1 MSSDTCRNSSD
12 KETREKE
19 DRMGKTEREERR
31 SRMFTIIEE
40 NRCHAVI
47 KVFGVG
53 GGGGNAI
60 NTMIEEGLQGVEFI
74 VANTDAQALSQSLA
88 PLKLQLG
95 ARLTKGLGAGANPEV
110 GRNAA
115 LEDRDLLRESLT
127 GADMVFITAGLGG
140 GTGTG
145 AAPVVAEV
153 AREVGALTVAVVTR
167 PFNFEGQTR
176 KRQADSGSK
185 ELRSLVDT
193 IIVIPNEKLLLIA
206 GKDMR
211 FVEAFRKADDV
222 LFQAVRGISELVT
235 KPGYINLDFADVK
248 TVMSGMGV
256 ALMGT
261 GSAAGQN
268 RAVAAAEKAISSPL
282 LEDVSIRGARGVL
295 INITAGPSLSLSEVN
310 EAASLIREEAS
321 DEANI
326 IFGTVIDETL
336 GEELKVTVVA
346 TGFEPNVAEGPW
358 KSPRKGIKLVHR
370 PEDLQKPAFLRYAAL
385 RNPVEERVEDLPL
398 IDKEAEIESLDDF
411 EIPTFLRR
419 RGE

>member
-1 MSSDTCRNSSD
+1 MANQ
-12 KETREKE
+12 
-19 DRMGKTEREERR
+19 ERGERR
-31 SRMFTIIEE
+31 SRMFTIVEE

-74 VANTDAQALSQSLA
+74 AANTDAQALGRNLA

-95 ARLTKGLGAGANPEV
+95 ARLTKGLGAGANPDV
-110 GRNAA
+110 GRDAA
-115 LEDRDLLRESLT
+115 LEDRDLLRESLA

-145 AAPVVAEV
+145 AGPVVAEV

-167 PFNFEGQTR
+167 PFTFEGQTR
-176 KRQADSGSK
+176 KRQAEMGTK
-185 ELRSLVDT
+185 ELRGLVDT

-261 GSAAGQN
+261 GSASGQN

-326 IFGTVIDETL
+326 IFGTVIDEAA
-336 GEELKVTVVA
+336 GDELKVTVVA

-358 KSPRKGIKLVHR
+358 KSQRKGIKLVSR
-370 PEDLQKPAFLRYAAL
+370 VDDLQKPAFLRNAAQ
-385 RNPVEERVEDLPL
+385 RGVVEERVEEPPL
-398 IDKEAEIESLDDF
+398 IDKEAEIESLDEF

>member
-1 MSSDTCRNSSD
+1 
-12 KETREKE
+12 
-19 DRMGKTEREERR
+19 
-31 SRMFTIIEE
+31 MFTIVEE

-74 VANTDAQALSQSLA
+74 AANTDSQALSRNLA

-95 ARLTKGLGAGANPEV
+95 ARLTKGLGAGANPDI
-110 GRNAA
+110 GRQAA
-115 LEDRDLLRESLT
+115 LEDRDMLREALA

-145 AAPVVAEV
+145 AGPVVAEV
-153 AREVGALTVAVVTR
+153 AKEVGALTVAVVTR
-167 PFNFEGQTR
+167 PFSFEGQTR
-176 KRQADSGSK
+176 KRQADGGTK
-185 ELRSLVDT
+185 ELRGLVDT

-206 GKDMR
+206 GMEMR
-211 FVEAFRKADDV
+211 CIDAFRKVDDV

-235 KPGYINLDFADVK
+235 RPGYINLDFADVK

-261 GSAAGQN
+261 GAATGQN
-268 RAVAAAEKAISSPL
+268 RAMAAAEKAISSPL

-295 INITAGPSLSLSEVN
+295 INITAGTSLSLSEVN

-326 IFGTVIDETL
+326 IFGTVIDESM
-336 GEELKVTVVA
+336 GDELKVTVVA

-358 KSPRKGIKLVHR
+358 KNPRKGIKLASR
-370 PEDLQKPAFLRYAAL
+370 AEDLQKPAFLRNAAQ
-385 RNPVEERVEDLPL
+385 RGAVEERVEELPL
-398 IDKEAEIESLDDF
+398 IDKENEIESLDEF

>member
-1 MSSDTCRNSSD
+1 M
-12 KETREKE
+12 ET
-19 DRMGKTEREERR
+19 TEREEGR
-31 SRMFTIIEE
+31 SRMFTIVEE
-40 NRCHAVI
+40 NRCGAVI

-53 GGGGNAI
+53 GGGGNAV

-74 VANTDAQALSQSLA
+74 VANTDAQALSRNLA

-95 ARLTKGLGAGANPEV
+95 AKLTKGLGAGANPDV
-110 GRNAA
+110 GREAA
-115 LEDRDLLRESLT
+115 LEDRDLLRGALS

-145 AAPVVAEV
+145 AGPVVAEV
-153 AREVGALTVAVVTR
+153 AKEIGALTVAVVTR
-167 PFNFEGQTR
+167 PFTFEGQTR
-176 KRQADSGSK
+176 KRQADMGSK

-206 GKDMR
+206 GKEMR
-211 FVEAFRKADDV
+211 FVDAFRKVDDV
-222 LFQAVRGISELVT
+222 LFQAVRGISELIT

-248 TVMSGMGV
+248 TVMSGMGL

-261 GSAAGQN
+261 GLASGQN

-295 INITAGPSLSLSEVN
+295 INITAGPSLALSEVN

-326 IFGTVIDETL
+326 IFGTVIDETM

-358 KSPRKGIKLVHR
+358 KSPRKGIKLVSR
-370 PEDLQKPAFLRYAAL
+370 TEDLQKPAFLRNVANAGL
-385 RNPVEERVEDLPL
+385 SVDRAEDLPL
-398 IDKEAEIESLDDF
+398 IDKETEIESLDDF

>member
-1 MSSDTCRNSSD
+1 
-12 KETREKE
+12 
-19 DRMGKTEREERR
+19 
-31 SRMFTIIEE
+31 MFTIIEE
-40 NRCHAVI
+40 NRCGAVI

-74 VANTDAQALSQSLA
+74 AANTDAQALSRNLA

-95 ARLTKGLGAGANPEV
+95 AKLTKGLGAGANPDI
-110 GRNAA
+110 GREAA
-115 LEDRDLLRESLT
+115 LEDRELLREALT

-145 AAPVVAEV
+145 AGPVVAEV
-153 AREVGALTVAVVTR
+153 AKEIGALTVGVVTR
-167 PFNFEGQTR
+167 PFTFEGQTR
-176 KRQADSGSK
+176 KRQADMGSK
-185 ELRSLVDT
+185 DLRSLVDT

-206 GKDMR
+206 GKEMR
-211 FVEAFRKADDV
+211 FVDAFRKVDDV
-222 LFQAVRGISELVT
+222 LFQAVRGISELIT

-248 TVMSGMGV
+248 TVMSGMGL

-261 GSAAGQN
+261 GAASGQN

-295 INITAGPSLSLSEVN
+295 INITAGPSLALSEVN

-336 GEELKVTVVA
+336 EDELKVTVVA

-358 KSPRKGIKLVHR
+358 KSPRKGIKLVSR
-370 PEDLQKPAFLRYAAL
+370 TEDLQKPAFLRNVAPAGF
-385 RNPVEERVEDLPL
+385 VEERADDLPL
-398 IDKEAEIESLDDF
+398 IDKETEIESLDDF

>member
-1 MSSDTCRNSSD
+1 
-12 KETREKE
+12 
-19 DRMGKTEREERR
+19 
-31 SRMFTIIEE
+31 MFTIVEE

-74 VANTDAQALSQSLA
+74 VANTDAQALSRSLA

-95 ARLTKGLGAGANPEV
+95 SRLTKGLGAGANPDV
-110 GRNAA
+110 GREAA
-115 LEDRDLLRESLT
+115 IEDRDLLRESLA

-145 AAPVVAEV
+145 AGPIVAEV
-153 AREVGALTVAVVTR
+153 AKEVGALTVAVVTR

-185 ELRSLVDT
+185 ELRTLVDT

-206 GKDMR
+206 GKEMR

-261 GSAAGQN
+261 GAASGQN

-282 LEDVSIRGARGVL
+282 LEDVSIRGARGLL
-295 INITAGPSLSLSEVN
+295 INITAGASLSLNEVN

-326 IFGTVIDETL
+326 IFGTVIDDTM
-336 GEELKVTVVA
+336 GDELKVTVVA

-358 KSPRKGIKLVHR
+358 KSPRKGIKLVNR
-370 PEDLQKPAFLRYAAL
+370 TEDLQRPAFLRNGTL

>member
-1 MSSDTCRNSSD
+1 
-12 KETREKE
+12 
-19 DRMGKTEREERR
+19 
-31 SRMFTIIEE
+31 
-40 NRCHAVI
+40 
-47 KVFGVG
+47 
-53 GGGGNAI
+53 
-60 NTMIEEGLQGVEFI
+60 MIEQGLQGVEFI
-74 VANTDAQALSQSLA
+74 AANTDAQALSRNLA
-88 PLKLQLG
+88 PLKIQLG
-95 ARLTKGLGAGANPEV
+95 ARLTKGLGAGANPDI
-110 GRNAA
+110 GRQAA
-115 LEDRDLLRESLT
+115 LEDRDLLRESLA

-145 AAPVVAEV
+145 AGPVVAEV
-153 AREVGALTVAVVTR
+153 AKEVGALTVAVVTR
-167 PFNFEGQTR
+167 PFSFEGLGR
-176 KRQADSGSK
+176 KRQAEAGAKD
-185 ELRSLVDT
+185 LRGLVDT

-211 FVEAFRKADDV
+211 FIEAFRKVDDV

-248 TVMSGMGV
+248 TIMSGMGV

-261 GSAAGQN
+261 GAASGQN

-310 EAASLIREEAS
+310 DAASLIREEAS

-326 IFGTVIDETL
+326 IFGTVIDESL
-336 GEELKVTVVA
+336 EDELKVTVVA
-346 TGFEPNVAEGPW
+346 TGFEPAIAEGPW
-358 KSPRKGIKLVHR
+358 KNPRKGIRVINR
-370 PEDLQKPAFLRYAAL
+370 ADDMQTPAFLRAAAPKSL
-385 RNPVEERVEDLPL
+385 EEKVEDLPL
-398 IDKEAEIESLDDF
+398 IDKEADIEPLDEF

>member
-1 MSSDTCRNSSD
+1 
-12 KETREKE
+12 
-19 DRMGKTEREERR
+19 
-31 SRMFTIIEE
+31 MFTLVEE

-60 NTMIEEGLQGVEFI
+60 NTMIEEGLSGVEFI
-74 VANTDAQALSQSLA
+74 AANTDAQALSKNLA
-88 PLKLQLG
+88 PLKIQLG
-95 ARLTKGLGAGANPEV
+95 ARLTKGLGAGANPDV
-110 GRNAA
+110 GRQAA
-115 LEDRDLLRESLT
+115 LEDRDLLREALT

-145 AAPVVAEV
+145 AGPIVAEV
-153 AREVGALTVAVVTR
+153 AKEVGALTVGVVTR
-167 PFNFEGQTR
+167 PFTFEGSTR
-176 KRQADSGSK
+176 RRQAEMGVKD
-185 ELRSLVDT
+185 LRALVDT

-206 GKDMR
+206 GKEMR
-211 FVEAFRKADDV
+211 FVEAFRKVDEV

-248 TVMSGMGV
+248 AIMSGMGV

-261 GSAAGQN
+261 GGASGQN

-295 INITAGPSLSLSEVN
+295 INITAGASLSLSEVH
-310 EAASLIREEAS
+310 EAASLIQQEAD

-326 IFGTVIDETL
+326 IFGTVIDDSL
-336 GEELKVTVVA
+336 GEELKVTVIA
-346 TGFEPNVAEGPW
+346 TGFEPGVAENLWKGP
-358 KSPRKGIKLVHR
+358 RRTIKLVGK
-370 PEDLQKPAFLRYAAL
+370 EDLDKPAFLRASMQ
-385 RNPVEERVEDLPL
+385 RPPERIEDIPV
-398 IDKEAEIESLDDF
+398 IDNKEGEAESLETF

>member
-1 MSSDTCRNSSD
+1 MER
-12 KETREKE
+12 
-19 DRMGKTEREERR
+19 TEMEGGR

-40 NRCHAVI
+40 NRCGAVI

-53 GGGGNAI
+53 GGGGNAV

-74 VANTDAQALSQSLA
+74 AANTDAQALSRSLA

-95 ARLTKGLGAGANPEV
+95 SKLTKGLGAGANPDV
-110 GRNAA
+110 GREAA
-115 LEDRDLLRESLT
+115 LEDRDLLREALA

-145 AAPVVAEV
+145 AGPVVAEV
-153 AREVGALTVAVVTR
+153 AREIGALTVAVVTR
-167 PFNFEGQTR
+167 PFSFEGQTR
-176 KRQADSGSK
+176 KRLADMGAK

-206 GKDMR
+206 GKEMR
-211 FVEAFRKADDV
+211 FVDAFRKVDDV
-222 LFQAVRGISELVT
+222 LFQAVRGISELIT

-248 TVMSGMGV
+248 TVMSGMGL

-261 GSAAGQN
+261 GAASGQN

-295 INITAGPSLSLSEVN
+295 INITAGASLALSEVN

-336 GEELKVTVVA
+336 EDELKVTVVA

-358 KSPRKGIKLVHR
+358 KSPRKGIKLVSR
-370 PEDLQKPAFLRYAAL
+370 TEDLQTPAYL
-385 RNPVEERVEDLPL
+385 RNVAPPGAYDDRAEELPL
-398 IDKEAEIESLDDF
+398 IDKETEIESLDDF

>member
-1 MSSDTCRNSSD
+1 MGRTG
-12 KETREKE
+12 KEE
-19 DRMGKTEREERR
+19 GR
-31 SRMFTIIEE
+31 SRMFTIVEE

-60 NTMIEEGLQGVEFI
+60 NTMIEEGLTGVEFI
-74 VANTDAQALSQSLA
+74 VANTDAQALSRSLA

-95 ARLTKGLGAGANPEV
+95 ARLTKGLGAGANPDV
-110 GRNAA
+110 GREAA
-115 LEDRDLLRESLT
+115 LEDRDLLRESLA

-145 AAPVVAEV
+145 AGPVVAEV
-153 AREVGALTVAVVTR
+153 AKEVGALTVAVVTR

-176 KRQADSGSK
+176 KRQADLGSK
-185 ELRSLVDT
+185 ELRTLVDT

-211 FVEAFRKADDV
+211 FVDAFRKADDV

-235 KPGYINLDFADVK
+235 RPGYINLDFADVK

-261 GSAAGQN
+261 GVASGQN

-295 INITAGPSLSLSEVN
+295 INITSGPSLSLSEVN

-326 IFGTVIDETL
+326 IFGTVIDEAMAD
-336 GEELKVTVVA
+336 ELKVTVVA

-358 KSPRKGIKLVHR
+358 KSPRKGIKLVNR
-370 PEDLQKPAFLRYAAL
+370 TEDLQKPAFLRNSAQ

-398 IDKEAEIESLDDF
+398 IDKESEIESLDDF

>member
-1 MSSDTCRNSSD
+1 
-12 KETREKE
+12 
-19 DRMGKTEREERR
+19 
-31 SRMFTIIEE
+31 MFTIVEE

-74 VANTDAQALSQSLA
+74 AANTDSQALSRNLA

-95 ARLTKGLGAGANPEV
+95 ARLTKGLGAGANPDV
-110 GRNAA
+110 GRQAA
-115 LEDRDLLRESLT
+115 LEDRDMLREALA

-145 AAPVVAEV
+145 AGPVVAEV
-153 AREVGALTVAVVTR
+153 AKEVGALTVAVVTR
-167 PFNFEGQTR
+167 PFSFEGLTR
-176 KRQADSGSK
+176 KRQADGGTK
-185 ELRSLVDT
+185 ELRGLVDT

-206 GKDMR
+206 GKEMR
-211 FVEAFRKADDV
+211 FVDAFRKVDDV

-235 KPGYINLDFADVK
+235 RPGYINLDFADVK

-256 ALMGT
+256 APMGT
-261 GSAAGQN
+261 GAATGQN
-268 RAVAAAEKAISSPL
+268 RAMAAAEKAISSPL

-295 INITAGPSLSLSEVN
+295 INITAGTSLSLSEVN

-326 IFGTVIDETL
+326 IFGTVIDETM
-336 GEELKVTVVA
+336 GDELKVTVVA

-358 KSPRKGIKLVHR
+358 KNPRKGIKLASR
-370 PEDLQKPAFLRYAAL
+370 SEDLQKPAFLRNAAQ
-385 RNPVEERVEDLPL
+385 RGAVEERVEELPL
-398 IDKEAEIESLDDF
+398 IDKENEIESLDEF

>member
-1 MSSDTCRNSSD
+1 
-12 KETREKE
+12 
-19 DRMGKTEREERR
+19 
-31 SRMFTIIEE
+31 
-40 NRCHAVI
+40 
-47 KVFGVG
+47 
-53 GGGGNAI
+53 
-60 NTMIEEGLQGVEFI
+60 
-74 VANTDAQALSQSLA
+74 ANTDAQALSRNLA

-95 ARLTKGLGAGANPEV
+95 AKLTKGLGAGANPDV
-110 GRNAA
+110 GREAA
-115 LEDRDLLRESLT
+115 LEDRELLREALT

-145 AAPVVAEV
+145 AGPVVAEV
-153 AREVGALTVAVVTR
+153 AKEVGALTVGVVTR
-167 PFNFEGQTR
+167 PFTFEGQTR
-176 KRQADSGSK
+176 KRQADMGSK
-185 ELRSLVDT
+185 DLRSLVDT

-206 GKDMR
+206 GKEMR
-211 FVEAFRKADDV
+211 FVDAFRKVDDV
-222 LFQAVRGISELVT
+222 LFQAVRGISELIT

-248 TVMSGMGV
+248 TVMSGMGL

-261 GSAAGQN
+261 GAASGQN

-295 INITAGPSLSLSEVN
+295 INITAGPSLALSEVN

-336 GEELKVTVVA
+336 EDELKVTVVA

-358 KSPRKGIKLVHR
+358 KSPRKGIKLVSR
-370 PEDLQKPAFLRYAAL
+370 TEDLQKPAFLRNVAPAGF
-385 RNPVEERVEDLPL
+385 VEERADDLPL
-398 IDKEAEIESLDDF
+398 IDKETEIESLDDF

>member
-1 MSSDTCRNSSD
+1 
-12 KETREKE
+12 
-19 DRMGKTEREERR
+19 
-31 SRMFTIIEE
+31 MFTLIEE

-60 NTMIEEGLQGVEFI
+60 NTMIEEGLSGVEFI
-74 VANTDAQALSQSLA
+74 VANTDAQALSKNLA
-88 PLKLQLG
+88 PLKIQMG
-95 ARLTKGLGAGANPEV
+95 ARLTKGLGAGANPDI
-110 GRNAA
+110 GREAA
-115 LEDRDLLRESLT
+115 LEDRDLLREALS

-145 AAPVVAEV
+145 AGPIVAEV
-153 AREVGALTVAVVTR
+153 AREVGALSVAVVTR
-167 PFNFEGQTR
+167 PFSFEGATR
-176 KRQADSGSK
+176 RRQAEIGVKD
-185 ELRSLVDT
+185 LRSLVDT

-206 GKDMR
+206 GKEMR
-211 FVEAFRKADDV
+211 FVEAFRKVDEV
-222 LFQAVRGISELVT
+222 LFQAVRSISELVT

-248 TVMSGMGV
+248 AIMAGMGV

-261 GSAAGQN
+261 GCASGQN

-310 EAASLIREEAS
+310 EAASLVREEA
-321 DEANI
+321 DDDANI
-326 IFGTVIDETL
+326 IFGTVIDEGL
-336 GEELKVTVVA
+336 GEEFKVTVIA
-346 TGFEPNVAEGPW
+346 TGFESGVAESFWKGP
-358 KSPRKGIKLVHR
+358 RRTIKLVGK
-370 PEDLQKPAFLRYAAL
+370 EDLEKPTFLRAAAQKP
-385 RNPVEERVEDLPL
+385 PERIEDLPV
-398 IDKEAEIESLDDF
+398 IDKESESEALEEF

>member
-1 MSSDTCRNSSD
+1 
-12 KETREKE
+12 
-19 DRMGKTEREERR
+19 
-31 SRMFTIIEE
+31 MFTLVEE

-60 NTMIEEGLQGVEFI
+60 NTMIEEGLSGVEFI
-74 VANTDAQALSQSLA
+74 AANTDAQSLSKNLA
-88 PLKLQLG
+88 PLKIQLG
-95 ARLTKGLGAGANPEV
+95 ARLTKGLGAGANPDI
-110 GRNAA
+110 GRQAA
-115 LEDRDLLRESLT
+115 LEDRDLLREALS
-127 GADMVFITAGLGG
+127 GADMVFLTAGLGG

-145 AAPVVAEV
+145 AGPVVAEV

-167 PFNFEGQTR
+167 PFTFEGAAR
-176 KRQADSGSK
+176 RRQADLGVK
-185 ELRSLVDT
+185 DLRTLVDT

-206 GKDMR
+206 GKEMR
-211 FVEAFRKADDV
+211 FVEAFRKVDEV

-235 KPGYINLDFADVK
+235 RPGYINLDFADVK
-248 TVMSGMGV
+248 TIMSGMGI

-261 GSAAGQN
+261 GCASGQN

-295 INITAGPSLSLSEVN
+295 INITAGTSLSLSEVH
-310 EAASLIREEAS
+310 EAASLVQQEAD

-326 IFGTVIDETL
+326 IFGTVIDEGL
-336 GEELKVTVVA
+336 GEELKVTVIA
-346 TGFEPNVAEGPW
+346 TGFEPGVADNLWKGP
-358 KSPRKGIKLVHR
+358 RRTIKLVGK
-370 PEDLQKPAFLRYAAL
+370 EDLEKPAFLRAGPQKLA
-385 RNPVEERVEDLPL
+385 ERIDDLPV
-398 IDKEAEIESLDDF
+398 IDKEAEMEPLDEF

>member
-1 MSSDTCRNSSD
+1 M
-12 KETREKE
+12 ET
-19 DRMGKTEREERR
+19 TEREEGRTR
-31 SRMFTIIEE
+31 LFTIIEE
-40 NRCHAVI
+40 NRAHAII

-53 GGGGNAI
+53 GGGGNAV
-60 NTMIEEGLQGVEFI
+60 NNMIEEGLQGVEFI
-74 VANTDAQALSQSLA
+74 AANTDAQALSRNLA
-88 PLKLQLG
+88 PLKLQMG
-95 ARLTKGLGAGANPEV
+95 ARLTKGLGAGANPEI
-110 GRNAA
+110 GREAA
-115 LEDRDLLRESLT
+115 LEDRELLREALA
-127 GADMVFITAGLGG
+127 GADMVFITAGMGG

-153 AREVGALTVAVVTR
+153 AKEVGALTVAVVTR
-167 PFNFEGQTR
+167 PFTFEGQTR
-176 KRQADSGSK
+176 KRQADMGFK
-185 ELRSLVDT
+185 DLRTLVDT

-206 GKDMR
+206 GKDMK
-211 FVEAFRKADDV
+211 FVEAFRKVDDV

-248 TVMSGMGV
+248 TVMKGMGL

-261 GSAAGQN
+261 GSASGQN

-336 GEELKVTVVA
+336 EDELKVTVVA

-358 KSPRKGIKLVHR
+358 KSQRKGIKLVSR
-370 PEDLQKPAFLRYAAL
+370 TEDLQKPAFLRNAGQIGLA
-385 RNPVEERVEDLPL
+385 EERVEDLPL
-398 IDKEAEIESLDDF
+398 IDKESEIESLDDF

>member
-1 MSSDTCRNSSD
+1 
-12 KETREKE
+12 
-19 DRMGKTEREERR
+19 
-31 SRMFTIIEE
+31 MFTIVEE

-74 VANTDAQALSQSLA
+74 AANTDSQALSRNLA

-95 ARLTKGLGAGANPEV
+95 ARLTKGLGAGANPDI
-110 GRNAA
+110 GRQAA
-115 LEDRDLLRESLT
+115 LEDRDMLREALA

-145 AAPVVAEV
+145 AGPVVAEV
-153 AREVGALTVAVVTR
+153 AKEVGALTVAVVTR
-167 PFNFEGQTR
+167 PFSFEGQTR
-176 KRQADSGSK
+176 KRQADGGTK
-185 ELRSLVDT
+185 ELRGLVDT

-206 GKDMR
+206 GKEMR
-211 FVEAFRKADDV
+211 FIDAFRKVDDV

-235 KPGYINLDFADVK
+235 RPGYINLDFADVK

-261 GSAAGQN
+261 GAATGQN
-268 RAVAAAEKAISSPL
+268 RAMAAAEKAISSPL

-295 INITAGPSLSLSEVN
+295 INITAGTSLSLSEVN

-326 IFGTVIDETL
+326 IFGTVIDESM
-336 GEELKVTVVA
+336 GDELKVTVVA

-358 KSPRKGIKLVHR
+358 KNPRKGIKLASR
-370 PEDLQKPAFLRYAAL
+370 AEDLQKPAFLRNAAQ
-385 RNPVEERVEDLPL
+385 RGAVEERVEELPL
-398 IDKEAEIESLDDF
+398 IDKENEIESLDEF

>member
-1 MSSDTCRNSSD
+1 MARTEQ
-12 KETREKE
+12 ETR
-19 DRMGKTEREERR
+19 GKRT
-31 SRMFTIIEE
+31 FTIIEE

-74 VANTDAQALSQSLA
+74 AANTDAQALSRNLA
-88 PLKLQLG
+88 PLKIQLG
-95 ARLTKGLGAGANPEV
+95 ARLTKGLGAGANPDV
-110 GRNAA
+110 GREAA
-115 LEDRDLLRESLT
+115 LEDRDLLRESLA

-145 AAPVVAEV
+145 AGPVVAEV

-167 PFNFEGQTR
+167 PFSFEGATR
-176 KRQADSGSK
+176 KRQAEGGTK
-185 ELRSLVDT
+185 ELRGLVDT

-206 GKDMR
+206 GKEMR
-211 FVEAFRKADDV
+211 FVEAFRKVDDV

-248 TVMSGMGV
+248 TIMSGMGL
-256 ALMGT
+256 AIMGT
-261 GSAAGQN
+261 GVAEGDDRAIKAAN
-268 RAVAAAEKAISSPL
+268 LAISSPL
-282 LEDVSIRGARGVL
+282 LEDASVNGARGVL
-295 INITAGPSLSLSEVN
+295 INVTAGPSLSLSEVN
-310 EAASLIREEAS
+310 DAASLVREEAS

-336 GEELKVTVVA
+336 GDELKVTVIA
-346 TGFEPNVAEGPW
+346 TGFELGAAEGPW
-358 KSPRKGIKLVHR
+358 KNPRKGIQLVR
-370 PEDLQKPAFLRYAAL
+370 RAEDLQTPAFLRAAASKTF
-385 RNPVEERVEDLPL
+385 EERLEDLPL
-398 IDKEAEIESLDDF
+398 IDKDTEIESLDEF